1 MKLLIC
7 GTGSYRAGGTIGPA
21 RWPHHDLLIVTGG
34 SVELRC
40 GARELA
46 LRAHDAV
53 LIPPGTDFVG
63 KAGYA
68 GGAIWVQHCV
78 LAAGD
83 LPPAFSR
90 AAGPVVCR
98 GIAGSEMVRVLLRR
112 LHGLRERESAAD
124 RRLREALFRALLL
137 ELAQPAP
144 EAGTSGPGV
153 NRLQPAIEWA
163 ETNPGATPGLRVMAG
178 RARLSE
184 SHFRSLFRKLR
195 GQPAGTWLRERRM
208 EEAGRLL
215 RTTEL
220 TLKEIA
226 ARLGYGDVV
235 SFNRAFARH
244 HGTPPG
250 RFRRTSPKAV

>member
-34 SVELRC
+34 SVDLRC
-40 GARELA
+40 GTRELV

-63 KAGYA
+63 KAGDA

-78 LAAGD
+78 LAPAD
-83 LPPAFSR
+83 LAPAFGRSP
-90 AAGPVVCR
+90 GLVVR
-98 GIAGSEMVRVLLRR
+98 QGVAGSEMVRAVLRR
-112 LHGLRERESAAD
+112 LHELRERESAAD
-124 RRLREALFRALLL
+124 RRLRHALFRTLLL

-144 EAGTSGPGV
+144 VTGAVRAGVS
-153 NRLQPAIEWA
+153 RLQPAIEWA
-163 ETNPGATPGLRVMAG
+163 ETNPGATPGLRTLAG

-195 GQPAGTWLRERRM
+195 GQPAGAWLRERRM
-208 EEAGRLL
+208 EEAWRLL

-250 RFRRTSPKAV
+250 RFRRTSPKLV